1 MALRLQSVSPLPE
14 LCISASPSVLCPSC
28 VSRPVPQFFARVAYL
43 GQPTSL
49 LPESCISASP
59 LVLCLSRI
67 SRPVPQ
73 FFARVAYLG
82 QSLSSLPELRISTS
96 PPVCC
101 PSCVSRPVPQ
111 FFARVAYLGQST
123 SSFARV
129 AYLGQSINP
138 LLLNLGQSFARTVL
152 LIHLSLPYG
161 PEATRARGHPL
172 DSRSASARPLSGG
185 KE

>member
-1 MALRLQSVSPLPE
+1 MEYASRPFNNKHCHVSP
-14 LCISASPSVLCPSC
+14 
-28 VSRPVPQFFARVAYL
+28 
-43 GQPTSL
+43 SL
-49 LPESCISASP
+49 LLALP
-59 LVLCLSRI
+59 LVI
-67 SRPVPQ
+67 SHRS
-73 FFARVAYLG
+73 FARVAYLG
-82 QSLSSLPELRISTS
+82 QSLSPLPELRISTS
-96 PPVCC
+96 PLVCC

-138 LLLNLGQSFARTVL
+138 LLLNLGQSFARTVH